1 MEKNKSMTNPWMEHV
16 KKERAKAKN
25 KGKSYKA
32 VLIAAKATYKG
43 KSSTNAKKK
52 CRKKAEKEC
61 AKKSKK

>member
-1 MEKNKSMTNPWMEHV
+1 MTNPWIEHV

-32 VLIAAKATYKG
+32 ILIASKATYKG

>member
-1 MEKNKSMTNPWMEHV
+1 MTNPWMEHV

-32 VLIAAKATYKG
+32 ILIAAKATYKG

-52 CRKKAEKEC
+52 CRKKAEAAC

>member
-1 MEKNKSMTNPWMEHV
+1 MTNPWMEHV

-32 VLIAAKATYKG
+32 ILIAAKATYKG
-43 KSSTNAKKK
+43 KSKTKSKAA
-52 CRKKAEKEC
+52 CIKKAVKDC

>member
-1 MEKNKSMTNPWMEHV
+1 MPNPWMVHV

-32 VLIAAKATYKG
+32 ILIAAKATYKG
-43 KSSTNAKKK
+43 KSDTKTKKK
-52 CRKKAEKEC
+52 CMKKAAKEC

>member
-1 MEKNKSMTNPWMEHV
+1 MANPWLEHV

-32 VLIAAKATYKG
+32 ILIAAKATYKG
-43 KSSTNAKKK
+43 KSDTKTKKK
-52 CRKKAEKEC
+52 CIKKAAKEC

>member
-1 MEKNKSMTNPWMEHV
+1 MNPWMEHV

-32 VLIAAKATYKG
+32 ILIAAKATYKG
-43 KSSTNAKKK
+43 KSSTAAKKK
-52 CRKKAEKEC
+52 CLKKAGKDC